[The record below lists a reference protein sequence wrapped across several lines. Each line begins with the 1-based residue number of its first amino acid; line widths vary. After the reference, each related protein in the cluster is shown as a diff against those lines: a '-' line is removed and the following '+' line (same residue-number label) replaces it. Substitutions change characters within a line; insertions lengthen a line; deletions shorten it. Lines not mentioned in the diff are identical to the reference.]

1 MTVPVLAVGDLFTA
15 TTENLIANILNS
27 IGTTMLFTPAGTTDT
42 PGAGTA
48 TWVTLGTLTVPA
60 WATRTQVTVSCNR
73 VYDIGTTA
81 NVAVTLKVGTAAGGV
96 TGRLSSL
103 TSSGSQ
109 AFNQTWSD
117 LVSGLSAGTQSVT
130 LSATFTSGSVVRAD
144 ANSRFT
150 AAFIFL
156 P

>member
-15 TTENLIANILNS
+15 ATEDLIANILNS

-42 PGAGTA
+42 PTSGTA
-48 TWVTLGTLTVPA
+48 TWVTLGSLTVPT
-60 WATRTQVTVSCNR
+60 WATRAQVTVSCNR
-73 VYDIGTTA
+73 VFDIGTTA
-81 NVAVTLKVGTAAGGV
+81 NVAVTLKIGTAAGGV

-117 LVSGLSAGTQSVT
+117 LVSGLTAGAQSVT

-150 AAFIFL
+150 IAVIFL